1 MKHTPNHA
9 STFEELYASRI
20 LAKPKTPS
28 HADTIRARN
37 NKIMIAISKTPMT
50 VSQIAAM
57 LDRTENEVSRFLLML
72 RNRDLAHPRNTGKQ
86 HGCKTWHLGSEM
98 ASRMQEVEGLILKAP
113 MTSLELSEALG
124 IDRRKLQAVTKQLK
138 LAGTAHCDGMG
149 LYAVWK
155 HGPKQDADIA
165 FKSRRAA
172 A

>member
-9 STFEELYASRI
+9 STFEALYASRI

-28 HADTIRARN
+28 QADMIRARN

-57 LDRTENEVSRFLLML
+57 LDRTEKEASHFLLML
-72 RNRDLAHPRNTGKQ
+72 RNRDLAHPRNTGEQ
-86 HGCKTWHLGSEM
+86 GGKTWHLGSEM
-98 ASRMQEVEGLILKAP
+98 ASRMQEVEGLISKAP
-113 MTSLELSEALG
+113 MTSVELSEALG

-149 LYAVWK
+149 LYAVWTL
-155 HGPKQDADIA
+155 GPKQPADIA